1 MELADVTDSKSV
13 GLTPVWV
20 RIPPLASQPL
30 AENLRAVFCFSVGG
44 FRINLPHS
52 ATLFQIKMRQQE
64 QQYVLADAYFFNR
77 RMVTSYL
84 RTNLRIRPRSGYR
97 LPPTWH

>member
-30 AENLRAVFCFSVGG
+30 AENLRAVFLFFGRRFSHQ
-44 FRINLPHS
+44 F
-52 ATLFQIKMRQQE
+52 A
-64 QQYVLADAYFFNR
+64 A
-77 RMVTSYL
+77 L
-84 RTNLRIRPRSGYR
+84 RHTFPNKNASVRGKILRLTHIFS
-97 LPPTWH
+97 TEEW

>member
-52 ATLFQIKMRQQE
+52 ATLVQIKMRQFG
-64 QQYVLADAYFFNR
+64 VKSFD
-77 RMVTSYL
+77 
-84 RTNLRIRPRSGYR
+84 
-97 LPPTWH
+97 

>member
-52 ATLFQIKMRQQE
+52 TTLFQIKMRQFG
-64 QQYVLADAYFFNR
+64 VKPFD
-77 RMVTSYL
+77 
-84 RTNLRIRPRSGYR
+84 
-97 LPPTWH
+97 

>member
-30 AENLRAVFCFSVGG
+30 AENLRAVFYFSAGD

-52 ATLFQIKMRQQE
+52 ATLFQIKMRQFG
-64 QQYVLADAYFFNR
+64 VKSFD
-77 RMVTSYL
+77 
-84 RTNLRIRPRSGYR
+84 
-97 LPPTWH
+97 

>member
-30 AENLRAVFCFSVGG
+30 AAFLRAVFCFSTGG

-52 ATLFQIKMRQQE
+52 ATFFQMTVHCYNHFIIE
-64 QQYVLADAYFFNR
+64 
-77 RMVTSYL
+77 
-84 RTNLRIRPRSGYR
+84 SGDIFC
-97 LPPTWH
+97 